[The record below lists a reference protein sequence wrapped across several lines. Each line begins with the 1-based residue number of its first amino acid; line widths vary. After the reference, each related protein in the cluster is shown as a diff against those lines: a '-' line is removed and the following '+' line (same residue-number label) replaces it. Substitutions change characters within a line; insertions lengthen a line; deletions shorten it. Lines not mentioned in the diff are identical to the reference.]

1 MEDIKRNR
9 RSIKVIKE
17 DVIKINKREP
27 SDKELYEL
35 VNIIN
40 DNQKKT
46 KENLSLFKTT
56 DDQRVRLYEI
66 ANSMKQYGLDIRF
79 ISSAV
84 KLAEVY
90 EGAFDL
96 FCLWLEEPVENERT
110 NIVSDLQNEIEE
122 LRKDSSK

>member
-1 MEDIKRNR
+1 
-9 RSIKVIKE
+9 VIKE